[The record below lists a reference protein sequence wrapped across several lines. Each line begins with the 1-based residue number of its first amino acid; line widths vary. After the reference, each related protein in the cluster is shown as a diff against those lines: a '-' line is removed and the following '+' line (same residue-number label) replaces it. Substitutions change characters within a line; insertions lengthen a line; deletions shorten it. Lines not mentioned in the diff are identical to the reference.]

1 MAWSRKLPTRLH
13 LNDGRTL
20 TTLADARDLVLHL
33 PKADQAYPHWQSA
46 GDLLLQAAYRG
57 RQDPIFDAGDQF
69 LRALKSDGLLRASPR
84 SEHSR
89 V

>member
-20 TTLADARDLVLHL
+20 TTLADARDLMLDL
-33 PKADQAYPHWQSA
+33 PKVDQAYPHWQRA

-69 LRALKSDGLLRASPR
+69 SRALQSDGLLRAPLR
-84 SEHSR
+84 SEHAR